1 MKTTTVAAVLASA
14 AGANA
19 QWFGQAPECA
29 VSLTLSLHVPCN
41 PSTITNPPLQ
51 QSCLKSQWST
61 ATGGWPAPTEYCGA
75 GQVAPAATCI
85 SSACAAT
92 PTAITSYS
100 SLSSSLC
107 EKIASCSKAGSTG
120 VMTLTAPAFTGTGFP
135 GFAGGRGGPGGGPFG
150 GGGGPGG
157 AHGGPFG
164 GAGGH
169 GPWGADGITR
179 TWTGGVYTVTGC
191 PFAGS
196 PWAGGP
202 DGWNG
207 GLGGS
212 PWGNWG
218 AGWKW
223 STATKTITQVLTI
236 TEAGST
242 RVTTSVGLATVAQ
255 AVNGEITQVSII
267 AQAQETNA
275 AAPNK
280 GVKAMGVVLG
290 GVVAVAGGL
299 L

>member
-1 MKTTTVAAVLASA
+1 MKSATVTAVLASA

-19 QWFGQAPECA
+19 QWFGQAPEC
-29 VSLTLSLHVPCN
+29 V
-41 PSTITNPPLQ
+41 

-61 ATGGWPAPTEYCGA
+61 ATSGWPAPTEYCGA
-75 GQVAPAATCI
+75 GQAAPAATCI

-107 EKIASCSKAGSTG
+107 DKIASCSKAGSTG

-135 GFAGGRGGPGGGPFG
+135 GFGGGRGGPGGPG
-150 GGGGPGG
+150 GRPGGGP
-157 AHGGPFG
+157 GGPFG

-242 RVTTSVGLATVAQ
+242 RVTTSIGLATVAQ
-255 AVNGEITQVSII
+255 AVNGEITQVSVI
-267 AQAQETNA
+267 AQPQETNGA
-275 AAPNK
+275 ASNK
-280 GVKAMGVVLG
+280 AVQAAGVVLG
-290 GVVAVAGGL
+290 GVVAVVGL